1 MRVETG
7 YRGPLSEDVALER
20 SGDAPTFET
29 SSHKPV
35 HYVTI
40 VDDEQVLGF
49 LWFVDS
55 PPAASFA
62 VRKAAGGLANNAG
75 VAWRKELL
83 MLGNAGMTPSQAVA
97 ALSSGP
103 GLGMYGRVRSA
114 PPAVASGS
122 AELKQMAASIG

>member
-20 SGDAPTFET
+20 AGDAPTFET
-29 SSHKPV
+29 SSRAPV

-40 VDDEQVLGF
+40 GDDEQVLGF

-62 VRKAAGGLANNAG
+62 VRKAVGGLANNAG

-83 MLGNAGMTPSQAVA
+83 KLGDAGMMPSQAVA

-103 GLGMYGRVRSA
+103 GLGMYGRGSA

-122 AELKQMAASIG
+122 AELKQMAVSIG